1 MVFTPCLPYSVVMAF
16 QEFYRGNGIE
26 AIVSTSGRTSH
37 IVKHH
42 DETWTV
48 LEDERH
54 RGLSVSL
61 AALDC
66 ARELAGDPD
75 LPPLGQ
81 I

>member
-1 MVFTPCLPYSVVMAF
+1 MVSRHGFSYAVIVAF

-42 DETWTV
+42 DGTWTV
-48 LEDERH
+48 FEDDHH
-54 RGLSVSL
+54 RVFPYRL

-66 ARELAGDPD
+66 ARELAGDRD
-75 LPPLGQ
+75 LPPLE
-81 I
+81 